1 MARHLALLVTW
12 WWTRTPSAIRAQPAR
27 AERGCQPRSRGGG
40 FKVPREIGIPALRI
54 AFSTR

>member
-1 MARHLALLVTW
+1 MARHLALLVVVVVDPHAQ
-12 WWTRTPSAIRAQPAR
+12 RDPSATCQSGAR
-27 AERGCQPRSRGGG
+27 MSAALKRRW